1 MYDMITVGDIKLDT
15 FVVLNDASVQCQ
27 LRMPECLLCL
37 EYGAKIIVPAVVSEI
52 AGTAPN
58 VARGLARFGR
68 KTAVLSNMGKDGTRH
83 EAFETLKKEHVST
96 SLIREVPNEASAYS
110 VILNFKG
117 EKTALT
123 SHVRRAYRL
132 PKPMPKTKWLY
143 VSEMGPGYE
152 NLYRQVA
159 ALGKKNGVNV
169 VLNPGTIQLD
179 ERKKFL
185 FDLLRV
191 TYVLFVN
198 LEEAQKI
205 VGETT
210 TEVHHLA
217 AALYQMGPKQVV
229 ITDGKDGAY
238 AFEGKHLHRISIFPG
253 RLVEATGAG
262 DAFSTG
268 YLGALMNDLPHKEAL
283 RWGAVNSASVVG
295 FVGPTKGLLTDAEIK
310 KRLKKHPSF
319 KATEM

>member
-1 MYDMITVGDIKLDT
+1 MYDMITIGDIKLDT

-27 LRMPECLLCL
+27 LKMPECQLCL
-37 EYGAKIIVPAVVSEI
+37 AYGAKIVVPAVVSEI

-58 VARGLARFGR
+58 VARGLARMGR

-83 EAFETLKKEHVST
+83 EAFATLRREKVST
-96 SLIREVPNEASAYS
+96 SLIRQVPNEASAYS

-123 SHVRRAYRL
+123 SHIRRAYRL
-132 PKPMPKTKWLY
+132 PRPMPKTRWLY

-152 NLYRQVA
+152 NLYRQVV
-159 ALGKKNGVNV
+159 ALEKNDGIKVA
-169 VLNPGTIQLD
+169 LNPGTIQLD
-179 ERKKFL
+179 ERKPFL
-185 FDLLRV
+185 FDLLK
-191 TYVLFVN
+191 YVCALFVN
-198 LEEAQKI
+198 VEEAQKI

-210 TEVHHLA
+210 TEIHRLT
-217 AALYQMGPKQVV
+217 AALYNMGPEHV
-229 ITDGKDGAY
+229 IVTDGKNGAY
-238 AFEGKHLHRISIFPG
+238 AFEGKRLSHCPVFPG

-268 YLGALMNDLPHKEAL
+268 YVGALMEDRPHTEAL
-283 RWGAVNSASVVG
+283 LWGAVNASSVVG
-295 FVGPTKGLLTDAEIK
+295 FVGPTKGLLSSAEIK